1 MWIYNEKDVDEAILV
16 DYIGFVYQITNLTN
30 DKKYIGKKLLKSRR
44 TKIIAGK
51 KKKVSVD
58 SDWKKYWGSN
68 KFLQEDVKS
77 LGEENFKREIL
88 RLCKSKSEAN
98 YFEGHYQ
105 FANGVLLSDNFYNQW
120 IILKVT
126 SAHLKNVLTE

>member
-30 DKKYIGKKLLKSRR
+30 NKKYIGKKLLKSRR

>member
-1 MWIYNEKDVDEAILV
+1 MWIYDDKDVDEAILV

-30 DKKYIGKKLLKSRR
+30 NRKYIGKKLLKSRR
-44 TKIIAGK
+44 TKVVAGK

-68 KFLQEDVKS
+68 KPLQEDVKS